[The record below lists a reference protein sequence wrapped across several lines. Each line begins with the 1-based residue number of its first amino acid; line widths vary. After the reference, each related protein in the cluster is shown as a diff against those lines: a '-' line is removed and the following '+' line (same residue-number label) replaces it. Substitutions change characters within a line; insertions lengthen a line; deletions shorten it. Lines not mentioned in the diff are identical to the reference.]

1 MTKFLPFVVAVF
13 FAAFQINAQ
22 VIFYNDFTEGLGD
35 MTAVDNDKRVV
46 HPNVAGIGP
55 SFSVGSVGGER
66 GNVANA
72 TSWFNPAGK
81 SDNWLITPKLKIEG
95 ENVVLQWKAL
105 AQDGNFRDGYR
116 VKVSTTDNKLSSF
129 TEELL
134 VVRMENATWTDR
146 ALDLSAYNGQEIYV
160 AFQHDSDDMFILR
173 MDDILVYNRFQKDA
187 EVKTF
192 AFDNKTCLVN
202 QNIKEVS
209 FNLTNQ
215 GVDTITSFTA
225 ELTYKEETTI
235 HQFSDLAIATGATR
249 SFSIDRNFR
258 FNEDIHSVILEI
270 VDINDASD
278 DNSENNVV
286 NRIFES
292 NPFVLDFN
300 GTDTKDIEHS
310 IAEDLKAGKVVILDF
325 YASWCGPCEVSTPA
339 LNKLYVENID
349 IMNVYG
355 ITVEPTDDAAV
366 VDALPWGAT
375 YPKFPY
381 TLENRRAY
389 VHYGGCLELNNSGSI
404 PFFVMLCPADLDESN
419 ITDSHIGSDVN
430 AKFTSWSA
438 NAKVC
443 QMTSSID
450 DIIQTLE
457 SMGVRPNPASQFVEL
472 ELNTE
477 NMIDI
482 TIIDNL
488 GRVVK
493 QISQNSKTVEVSEL
507 PSGTYHIKAQTGD
520 KSYQTRFI
528 KQ

>member
-1 MTKFLPFVVAVF
+1 MTKFLPFFVAVL
-13 FAAFQINAQ
+13 FAATHMNAQ
-22 VIFYNDFTEGLGD
+22 VIYSNDFTEGLGL
-35 MTAVDNDKRVV
+35 MKAVDNDKKVV

-55 SFSVGSVGGER
+55 SFSVGDIGGAR

-95 ENVVLQWKAL
+95 ENVVMQWKAL
-105 AQDGNFRDGYR
+105 AQDRNFRDGYR
-116 VKVSTTDNKLSSF
+116 VKVSTTDSELASF

-134 VVRMENATWTDR
+134 VVSMENATWTDR
-146 ALDLSAYNGQEIYV
+146 SLDLSKYNGQEIYV

-173 MDDILVYNRFQKDA
+173 LDDILVYNRFQKDA

-192 AFDNKTCLVN
+192 AFDNKTCLIN
-202 QNIKEVS
+202 QNIKQVS
-209 FNLTNQ
+209 FDLTNQ

-225 ELTYKEETTI
+225 ELTYNGETTV
-235 HQFSDLAIATGATR
+235 HQFSDLALATGATQ
-249 SFSIDRNFR
+249 SFTIDRNFR
-258 FNEDIHSVILEI
+258 FGQDIHSVGLEI
-270 VDINDASD
+270 ADLNDTTD
-278 DNSENNVV
+278 DNTDNNVV
-286 NRIFES
+286 VRTFES
-292 NPFVLDFN
+292 NPFVLDFK
-300 GTDTKDIEHS
+300 GTDTKNIEHS
-310 IAEDLKAGKVVILDF
+310 ISEDLKAGKVVVIDF
-325 YASWCGPCEVSTPA
+325 YASWCTPCEVSTPA
-339 LNKLYVENID
+339 LNQLYVNNKE

-389 VHYGGCLELNNSGSI
+389 VHYGGCLELNASGSI
-404 PFFVMLCPADLDESN
+404 PFFVMLCPSDLEESN

-430 AKFTSWSA
+430 AKFASWSA

-450 DIIQTLE
+450 DIVLALE
-457 SMGVRPNPASQFVEL
+457 NMGIRPNPASQYVEL
-472 ELNTE
+472 ELTTD

-482 TIIDNL
+482 SIIDNL

-493 QISQNSKTVEVSEL
+493 QITQLSKTVEVSEL
-507 PSGTYHIKAQTGD
+507 PSGTYHIKANTGD